1 MKEPVLGGSHPPVE
15 NQIRFSVR
23 FSVRAA
29 WWEPPRFSL
38 AIKYEIQTSS
48 HIMVY
53 ENQLMRGHPLKV
65 GGLKLC
71 KTCWPWKSHNLI
83 FKKNWE
89 LGQFSKWEIK
99 KEEEEPGW
107 FSEPAPKTETDG
119 SHKKMRTAQH
129 WKEHL
134 VSSYFKNSKN
144 PWVWWKVW
152 QITIGFKMGFWFV
165 EIDSYICEPDLWF
178 SKNSSY
184 EIKEPSWYPIAVWC
198 HFWYLHNT
206 GVYVCVW

>member
-23 FSVRAA
+23 FSVRAT
-29 WWEPPRFSL
+29 WWEPCRFSL
-38 AIKYEIQTSS
+38 GIKYENQTSS

-53 ENQLMRGHPLKV
+53 ENQLMRGRPLKV

-71 KTCWPWKSHNLI
+71 KTCWPWKSHNPILFLI
-83 FKKNWE
+83 WE
-89 LGQFSKWEIK
+89 LGQFSKWEVR
-99 KEEEEPGW
+99 KEEEEPGR

-119 SHKKMRTAQH
+119 SHKKMRTVRTAQH
-129 WKEHL
+129 WKEHP

-152 QITIGFKMGFWFV
+152 QITIG
-165 EIDSYICEPDLWF
+165 L
-178 SKNSSY
+178 
-184 EIKEPSWYPIAVWC
+184 
-198 HFWYLHNT
+198 
-206 GVYVCVW
+206 